1 MPALA
6 AEGIS
11 NEQFLAVWSTNGDT
25 GFTSDQLLAAGV
37 PGYLIF
43 NEVCNTPLSSGP
55 PVVTTNVVIS
65 TNDGMIVTNVSTING
80 PTIRLLSTNL
90 SPTNTQVM
98 LETKTYSTAVFSL
111 RTLPPLNSEN
121 VRQFA
126 HLFDNPGETRMLEN
140 VEFLYLRDDGLF
152 LVCTV
157 SVPLS
162 QVFSNLT
169 VFVTDANGITANI
182 QLCPGR

>member
-11 NEQFLAVWSTNGDT
+11 HQQFLAVWSTNGDT
-25 GFTSDQLLAAGV
+25 GFTSEQLLAAGV

-43 NEVCNTPLSSGP
+43 NEVCNTPLSSGHP
-55 PVVTTNVVIS
+55 MVFTNVVIS
-65 TNDGMIVTNVSTING
+65 TNDGMIVTNVSIING

-90 SPTNTQVM
+90 SPTNTHVM
-98 LETKTYSTAVFSL
+98 LETKTYVSARFNL
-111 RTLPPLNSEN
+111 RRLSSDIRRFIRL
-121 VRQFA
+121 
-126 HLFDNPGETRMLEN
+126 LDNPGDTRMLEN
-140 VEFLYLRDDGLF
+140 VEFLYLRDDGVF
-152 LVCTV
+152 PVCTV

-169 VFVTDANGITANI
+169 VFVVDANGMTANI

>member
-1 MPALA
+1 MV
-6 AEGIS
+6 
-11 NEQFLAVWSTNGDT
+11 F
-25 GFTSDQLLAAGV
+25 
-37 PGYLIF
+37 
-43 NEVCNTPLSSGP
+43 
-55 PVVTTNVVIS
+55 TNVVIS

-80 PTIRLLSTNL
+80 PTIRLLSTNI

-98 LETKTYSTAVFSL
+98 LETKTYRSARFRL
-111 RTLPPLNSEN
+111 RTLSNDN
-121 VRQFA
+121 IQFA
-126 HLFDNPGETRMLEN
+126 RFIDNPGDTQMLEN

-152 LVCTV
+152 IVCTV

-169 VFVTDANGITANI
+169 VFVVDVNGMTANI